1 MHDAIY
7 AQPGAL
13 RLLGRG
19 NAEALAAAAARL
31 RGCERLILTGTGS
44 SRHAALATERLFAG
58 VAGFGHRVR
67 AQGAFAL
74 AHAWPDLDSATGV
87 VVVSHRAT
95 NRATHDILAGARA
108 AASPSVLVMAREADP
123 PPHADCVLR
132 TVPAEIAQAHTAG
145 YTGAVAM
152 LAMLAAAI
160 GADAEI
166 ARALDG
172 LPDYLALL
180 LGQESWEDLAARFAG
195 RRRYIFVGGGSD
207 AATALE
213 AALKVSETSY
223 LAAGG
228 FDCEEFLHG
237 PWVAMEPDDLLVL
250 IALPGPARQRC
261 LEVAAVAGEVGTPIL
276 ALVGE
281 GDRALDGL
289 AAETIEIPEV
299 DERLAPVLTV
309 APLQLLAYHWA
320 VLKGANPDALRAGEA
335 PYARGHS
342 TLAR

>member
-1 MHDAIY
+1 
-7 AQPGAL
+7 
-13 RLLGRG
+13 
-19 NAEALAAAAARL
+19 
-31 RGCERLILTGTGS
+31 
-44 SRHAALATERLFAG
+44 
-58 VAGFGHRVR
+58 
-67 AQGAFAL
+67 
-74 AHAWPDLDSATGV
+74 
-87 VVVSHRAT
+87 
-95 NRATHDILAGARA
+95 
-108 AASPSVLVMAREADP
+108 
-123 PPHADCVLR
+123 
-132 TVPAEIAQAHTAG
+132 
-145 YTGAVAM
+145 
-152 LAMLAAAI
+152 
-160 GADAEI
+160 
-166 ARALDG
+166 
-172 LPDYLALL
+172 
-180 LGQESWEDLAARFAG
+180 
-195 RRRYIFVGGGSD
+195 VGGGSD